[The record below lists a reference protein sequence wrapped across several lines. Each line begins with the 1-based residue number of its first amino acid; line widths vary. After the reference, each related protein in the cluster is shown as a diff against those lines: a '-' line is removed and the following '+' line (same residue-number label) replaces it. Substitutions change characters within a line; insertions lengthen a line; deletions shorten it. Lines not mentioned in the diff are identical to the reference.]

1 MIPNKWPW
9 SWEEEV
15 EWQEEMRQVEFGW
28 MDELI
33 DHMINDGLACS
44 SYDPL
49 QPQEDSDEKTVVG
62 WSAIIR
68 DFPGMEKHL
77 VRQRDA
83 NQKQV
88 REKRLHPGVPRE

>member
-1 MIPNKWPW
+1 MSPFEDIAVAVWRFDMIPNKWPW

-15 EWQEEMRQVEFGW
+15 QWQEEMRQEEFGW

-33 DHMINDGLACS
+33 DRMINDGLACS

-62 WSAIIR
+62 
-68 DFPGMEKHL
+68 
-77 VRQRDA
+77 
-83 NQKQV
+83 
-88 REKRLHPGVPRE
+88 

>member
-1 MIPNKWPW
+1 MVPNKWPW

-15 EWQEEMRQVEFGW
+15 EWREEMRQEEFGW
-28 MDELI
+28 IDELI

-62 WSAIIR
+62 
-68 DFPGMEKHL
+68 
-77 VRQRDA
+77 
-83 NQKQV
+83 
-88 REKRLHPGVPRE
+88 